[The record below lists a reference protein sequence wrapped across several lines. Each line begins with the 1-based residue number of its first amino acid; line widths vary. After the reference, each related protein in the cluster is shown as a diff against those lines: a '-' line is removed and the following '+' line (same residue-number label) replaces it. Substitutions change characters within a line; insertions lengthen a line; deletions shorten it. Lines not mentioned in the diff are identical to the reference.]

1 MVSTEAGIFALALFD
16 TKMISCDQGYSD
28 FTGWDF
34 EDGLMGS
41 WQATSEKPNYKW
53 NIIQASKSAHG
64 EIKKQYDHTTMT
76 PSGRIA
82 EVTSKGKSQ
91 GQGQPIPQG
100 SRSRLR
106 STKVTNS
113 NGKSSLYC
121 LSFWVWKRSGNDLL
135 EILQEIHQNNNDNV
149 VSNIFLK

>member
-16 TKMISCDQGYSD
+16 AKMISCDQGYSD

-34 EDGLMGS
+34 EDGSMGS
-41 WQATSEKPNYKW
+41 WKVTYENSNYKW

-64 EIKKQYDHTTMT
+64 EIKMQYDHTTMT

-82 EVTSKGKSQ
+82 ELTSKGKSQ
-91 GQGQPIPQG
+91 GQPAPQG
-100 SRSRLR
+100 SRSTLR

-121 LSFWVWKRSGNDLL
+121 LSFWVWKRTGNDLL
-135 EILQEIHQNNNDNV
+135 QILQEINQNDNV
-149 VSNIFLK
+149 VSIF